1 MPTLGRCGQTLH
13 LPISFLAPRSTCA
26 RNANRSAGAR
36 PRPIQKSCFLS
47 PCSSSESMKRQPKE
61 RNIGPKFQ
69 TITIVAKAI
78 CVHLNFR
85 SRSSGI
91 RGQPEIGF
99 KFLKSGLSNEVLQG
113 WSLHYFI
120 HSVLSFF

>member
-13 LPISFLAPRSTCA
+13 LAPFFLAPRSTCA

-47 PCSSSESMKRQPKE
+47 PCSSSDSMKRQTKE
-61 RNIGPKFQ
+61 RNIGPKVQ
-69 TITIVAKAI
+69 MITIVAKAI
-78 CVHLNFR
+78 CVHMNFR

-91 RGQPEIGF
+91 RGQLEIGF
-99 KFLKSGLSNEVLQG
+99 KLLESGISNEVFEG

-120 HSVLSFF
+120 YSVLSFF